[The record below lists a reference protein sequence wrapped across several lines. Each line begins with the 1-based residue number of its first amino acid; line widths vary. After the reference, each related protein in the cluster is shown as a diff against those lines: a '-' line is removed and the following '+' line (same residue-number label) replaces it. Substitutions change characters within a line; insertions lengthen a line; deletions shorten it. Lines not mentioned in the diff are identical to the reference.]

1 MAGAVDADAVGANC
15 PTSSVEHRPRLVG
28 IERELGGVRIEQRR
42 DWRNH
47 TVGNGG
53 LTGQDAV
60 DQVAA
65 IEREGDGLADVLVGQ
80 DRVGQV
86 EVDVLNRRACS
97 DVSLDARNGVDRVD
111 IGHVECLGA
120 DRLNVACLQLRE
132 QRLLGGLEAAD
143 DDVVDGWLAA
153 EVIGTRM
160 KDHLH
165 ARIPAIEGVRAGAH
179 RRSAE
184 DAGLQILH
192 LGRVLRVEV
201 DQRRHALGRID
212 HHVRQALVVVRVDHR
227 ARLTGLPRGLGL
239 VLTHHLE
246 DDGVRVLGDH
256 VRVLG
261 LEVVA
266 RRGAPDRVERQL
278 PAEDDVVRGQRRAVT
293 ELGVLPQMERRF
305 KVLVRAVAD
314 HDCIAVVQG
323 GDVDR

>member
-1 MAGAVDADAVGANC
+1 MNLLLYSVTTSTPESWLPTLAYSPRSNVRWRRGPVEPKYVWAGTWSMLTSMPTAASWSLTSGMVFLRIPAVVLWYFRLRRWPALLTRMPSE
-15 PTSSVEHRPRLVG
+15 PTVQPAASS
-28 IERELGGVRIEQRR
+28 I
-42 DWRNH
+42 
-47 TVGNGG
+47 
-53 LTGQDAV
+53 
-60 DQVAA
+60 
-65 IEREGDGLADVLVGQ
+65 
-80 DRVGQV
+80 DR
-86 EVDVLNRRACS
+86 A
-97 DVSLDARNGVDRVD
+97 D

-153 EVIGTRM
+153 EVVGTRM
-160 KDHLH
+160 EDHLH
-165 ARIPAIEGVRAGAH
+165 ARIPAIEGVRAGTH

-184 DAGLQILH
+184 DAGLQVLD

-212 HHVRQALVVVRVDHR
+212 HHVWQAVQVEGVDDR
-227 ARLTGLPRGLGL
+227 TLLAGLSRGMSL
-239 VLTHHLE
+239 VLAHHLE
-246 DDGVRVLGDH
+246 DDAVLVLGNH

-261 LEVVA
+261 LEIVA
-266 RRGAPDRVERQL
+266 RRGAPDRVERQP
-278 PAEDDVVRGQRRAVT
+278 PAEDDVLRGQRRAVA